1 MYHHLRTTQSLDSE
15 DDYRSGNQQQIFL
28 KTTFTRTITRQ
39 TKCLSVRISI
49 SIYLSLRFCSIT
61 SLSYHLPHG
70 FFKARFQVRYLVQFF
85 ISNISILSQHL
96 VHFFKQSFLDFRI
109 VCQVVHQP
117 QHRVR
122 CLHLNKTK
130 MSSAYPDQNQS
141 VALTKSLI

>member
-39 TKCLSVRISI
+39 TKCLSVRI
-49 SIYLSLRFCSIT
+49 RT

-141 VALTKSLI
+141 VALTKSLT